1 MRKVIEIAKNEV
13 GYHETGTNITKYTA
27 YFEGTDFYN
36 GSKGNGKTWGCEWC
50 DCFNDYCFCNAYG
63 METAKK
69 MLYQG
74 SKSCGAG
81 CKFSADYFRK
91 NGKFVKRGEAEPQEG
106 WQIFFGS
113 YGNES
118 HTGLVEKVENGRVYT
133 IEGNSTDAVR
143 ANNYSL
149 NYTRISGYGRPDFSL
164 VEEKTDKPEPAP
176 QPAPAPESPVD
187 SDADIDKLAR
197 EVIAGK
203 WGNGT
208 QRKQRLTAAGHDFE
222 AVQKRVNELLSANKP
237 TASQPAPAQKPTA
250 IQAPKKYRVTSK
262 TGLNVRAGRSTKYM
276 KLPPALRYGE
286 TVEVSGIVNGWAQL
300 HGRPGFVAAC
310 YLQKI

>member
-91 NGKFVKRGEAEPQEG
+91 NGKFVKRGEAEPEEG

-133 IEGNSTDAVR
+133 IEGNSNDAVR

-149 NYTRISGYGRPDFSL
+149 NYTRISGYGVPDFSL

-176 QPAPAPESPVD
+176 APVPAKTVD
-187 SDADIDKLAR
+187 ELAR

-203 WGNGT
+203 WGVGNA
-208 QRKQRLTAAGHDFE
+208 RKLRLEAAGYDYT
-222 AVQKRVNELLSANKP
+222 AVQTRVNELLKTPATTKP
-237 TASQPAPAQKPTA
+237 TQTVT
-250 IQAPKKYRVTSK
+250 APKKYRVTSRS
-262 TGLNVRAGRSTKYM
+262 GLNVRAGRSTKYM

>member
-63 METAKK
+63 METTKK

-133 IEGNSTDAVR
+133 IEGNSNDAVR

-149 NYTRISGYGRPDFSL
+149 NYTRISGYGVPDFSL

-176 QPAPAPESPVD
+176 APVPAKTVD
-187 SDADIDKLAR
+187 ELAR

-203 WGNGT
+203 WGVGNA
-208 QRKQRLTAAGHDFE
+208 RKLRLEAAGYDYT
-222 AVQKRVNELLSANKP
+222 AVQNRVNELLKTPATTKP
-237 TASQPAPAQKPTA
+237 TQTVT
-250 IQAPKKYRVTSK
+250 APKKYRVTSRS
-262 TGLNVRAGRSTKYM
+262 GLNVRAGRSTKYQ
-276 KLPPALRYGE
+276 KLPPALKYGE
-286 TVEVSGIVNGWAQL
+286 IIEVSNIVNGWAQL
-300 HGRPGFVAAC
+300 YGRSGFVAAN
-310 YLQKI
+310 YITKV